1 LNSFHNL
8 SAHPQWEPKRFSFP
22 LAAHAVGRIS
32 FGHFGGGQKNTS
44 RDVMLTLRNSTATL
58 VALMIGMGASVLA
71 DSKQEGMKSPAA
83 RDAKAQFERK
93 QSQAEKEFRE
103 KMAAARK
110 EYVAA
115 LEKAKDE
122 ATKRA
127 DLDEAI
133 CIRSEAEE
141 IKKADASAVP
151 PGVSKM
157 AIARNDL
164 AAHLAR
170 TSWTYPSADAFTL
183 NADGS
188 ILRSDNWSTGVWV
201 PVDEHSVIIV
211 YAKSGMID
219 KVTFEDKSTHV
230 TACSYQPGKTWEPRK
245 IER

>member
-1 LNSFHNL
+1 MT
-8 SAHPQWEPKRFSFP
+8 P
-22 LAAHAVGRIS
+22 I
-32 FGHFGGGQKNTS
+32 
-44 RDVMLTLRNSTATL
+44 
-58 VALMIGMGASVLA
+58 VALMIGLSASVLA
-71 DSKQEGMKSPAA
+71 DSKQEGMKSAAA

-133 CIRSEAEE
+133 CIRSEVEE
-141 IKKADASAVP
+141 IKKADASTVP
-151 PGVSKM
+151 AGLSKLTV
-157 AIARNDL
+157 ARNDL
-164 AAHLAR
+164 AAHVAR
-170 TSWTYPSADAFTL
+170 TTWTYPSADSFTL

-201 PVDEHSVIIV
+201 PVDEHSVLIV
-211 YAKSGMID
+211 YAKGGMID

-230 TACSYQPGKTWEPRK
+230 TACSFQPGKTWEPRK
-245 IER
+245 VER